1 MSAVITVCTA
11 LTSRGPCFQTR
22 SPATPRGSWFTAITS
37 AAVKISFASLLRLRK
52 SAPMNRGDFSRD
64 HRAKWLLCS
73 FTVKPALPTCSQ
85 HQPDVSSF
93 TCAKGGRRGG
103 RGGGGVWRMVQCSS
117 VPLCS
122 EEVRGEG
129 GGRDGLQFSASF
141 LLGQDFTCVY
151 DVASTNGKDGVAL

>member
-103 RGGGGVWRMVQCSS
+103 GGGGGGGGGFVAGPTLLAGGGGGGVVEDGSVQ
-117 VPLCS
+117 L
-122 EEVRGEG
+122 
-129 GGRDGLQFSASF
+129 
-141 LLGQDFTCVY
+141 
-151 DVASTNGKDGVAL
+151 STLMP